1 MDVLLVF
8 MNHGIWQGTG
18 MNRTYDALIIG
29 AGVIGSSVAFHLA
42 RRGYTTLN
50 VDALPAA
57 GYGSTSSSC
66 GVIRVYYSTVDAT
79 AMAYEG
85 FFDWKNWSDYLKAP
99 EGADLARFIETGTLV
114 MKTTANGQMAKV
126 VSNVSRLGIAYE
138 DWDAERIKA
147 AMPGYNLESFAPA
160 RTMEDDSF
168 GMPNG
173 SRIKGGIFFPAG
185 GYVDDPQLAA
195 RNLKEAAE
203 RAGGE
208 FLFNRKITGIRM
220 SGGRVSGVTL
230 EDGTEIDAGIVVNVA
245 GPHSGKVN
253 ALVDADLGMKIGT
266 RPLRH
271 EVVQVKPP
279 ENLGYSRSS
288 LIVSDSDVSC
298 YIRPAS
304 GGKLMIGS
312 EDPECDSHQ
321 EVDPDDFS
329 RDLSDRALTYAY
341 RYAQRLPE
349 LAVQPHPQGL
359 VDLYDASDDWLPIYD
374 RSDVDGYYMAIGTS
388 GNQFKNAPV
397 AGAMMAELILACE
410 NGHDHDANPLQFSLP
425 HIGRTIDV
433 GFYSR
438 RREINMNS
446 SFSVLG

>member
-1 MDVLLVF
+1 
-8 MNHGIWQGTG
+8 MNKTF
-18 MNRTYDALIIG
+18 DALIVG

-42 RRGYTTLN
+42 QRGYRTLN

-85 FFDWKNWSDYLKAP
+85 FFDWKNWSNYLKAP
-99 EGADLARFIETGTLV
+99 EGTDLAQFIETGTLV
-114 MKTTANGQMAKV
+114 LKTEANGRMVKV
-126 VSNVSRLGIAYE
+126 ISNVSRLGIAYE

-147 AMPGYNLESFAPA
+147 AMPGYDLASFAPA
-160 RTMEDDSF
+160 RTMKDDRF

-173 SRIKGGIFFPAG
+173 SQIEGGIFFPTG

-208 FLFNRKITGIRM
+208 FLFNRKVTDIRM
-220 SGGRVSGVTL
+220 SDGRARGVTL
-230 EDGTEIDAGIVVNVA
+230 EDGTDIDADIIINVA

-253 ALVDADLGMKIGT
+253 ALVDADLGMTIGT

-271 EVVQVKPP
+271 EVVQVRPP
-279 ENLGYSRSS
+279 QSLGYSRSS

-298 YIRPAS
+298 YVRPAS

-321 EVDPDDFS
+321 QVDPDDFS

-388 GNQFKNAPV
+388 GNQFKNAPI
-397 AGAMMAELILACE
+397 AGRLMADLVDYCE
-410 NGHDHDANPLQFSLP
+410 AGGDHDHEPLQLSLRQLD
-425 HIGRTIDV
+425 HTIDTG
-433 GFYSR
+433 GFSR
-438 RREINMNS
+438 KRKLTKDS

>member
-1 MDVLLVF
+1 MIFVKHD
-8 MNHGIWQGTG
+8 IWQGTR
-18 MNRTYDALIIG
+18 MNKTYDALIIG
-29 AGVIGSSVAFHLA
+29 AGVIGSSIAFHLA
-42 RRGYTTLN
+42 QRGYRTLN

-85 FFDWKNWSDYLKAP
+85 YFDWKNWSNYLNAA
-99 EGADLARFIETGTLV
+99 GGMDLARFIETGTLV
-114 MKTTANGQMAKV
+114 MKTASNGHMAKV
-126 VSNVSRLGIAYE
+126 VSNVSGLGIAYE
-138 DWDAERIKA
+138 EWSAERITA

-173 SRIKGGIFFPAG
+173 SRIEGGIYFSAG

-208 FLFNRKITGIRM
+208 FLFNRKIMDIRM

-230 EDGTEIDAGIVVNVA
+230 DDGSEIDAGIVVNVA

-253 ALVDADLGMKIGT
+253 ALVNADLGMKIGT

-279 ENLGYSRSS
+279 ESLGYSRSS

-312 EDPECDSHQ
+312 EDPECDRHQ
-321 EVDPDDFS
+321 EVDPDEFS

-374 RSDVDGYYMAIGTS
+374 RSNVDGYYMAIGTS
-388 GNQFKNAPV
+388 GNQFKNAPI
-397 AGAMMAELILACE
+397 AGRLMADMIDYCE
-410 NGHDHDANPLQFSLP
+410 AGGDHDREPLQLP
-425 HIGRTIDV
+425 LRQLDHTIDT
-433 GFYSR
+433 GSFSR
-438 RREINMNS
+438 KRSLTKGS